1 MAKPFNMSNSTW
13 GGNFNYSYSSKTK
26 YIVLGEEVEID
37 ASPDSELAIAI
48 ATLNVLGRPFYEELK
63 KQNITFPDVI
73 EESIQR
79 NLLILE
85 REVKIDKIIK

>member
-1 MAKPFNMSNSTW
+1 MAKPFNTSSTS
-13 GGNFNYSYSSKTK
+13 GGTFNYSYSNKTK

-37 ASPDSELAIAI
+37 ASPDSELAITI

-63 KQNITFPDVI
+63 KQNITFPSVI

>member
-1 MAKPFNMSNSTW
+1 MSKPFNRATSTW
-13 GGNFNYSYSSKTK
+13 GGTFNYSYSNKTR

-37 ASPDSELAIAI
+37 ASPDSELAITI